1 MSALDHAET
10 TTTLAAGKAF
20 TQPAFTPAT
29 FTPANVLA
37 DRFLHV
43 MVYITVVSSFFVF
56 IEPAPYEY
64 LAFVLG
70 FACVLARVSMC
81 RVVLPLLVLLLFRDL
96 GGAIGLA
103 KIALSGWMRVTG
115 EPDATVITVEYPDSI
130 RFLAVSFYLGLTAVL
145 FACICSQDTLARM
158 ATLKAAYITAAVIA
172 CVLGTIAYFGL
183 IPGFEIFMMDSSR
196 ATGGFKTPNDFGG
209 FLIAPLMWLFEG
221 FIVGQIR
228 MRNIIATAIIL
239 TGLLLSFSRGA
250 WGSTVIAAA
259 LLIYLLFVTGHDA
272 RVRRRIIFF
281 VAIGAAAL
289 VALLLVLSSIGT
301 VGQMII
307 ERSQLQDYD
316 INADNR
322 SRFQLEID
330 SFHEMFNHPLGM
342 GPWGFAH
349 ATNWVSHDTFLGTML
364 NHGWLGGTAYL
375 TLIAVTLWIG
385 FRTLW
390 VQTPWQ
396 SLLVA
401 TYSAFV
407 GLVFEGVWGDT
418 DHWRAFYIVLGVA
431 WGLAAA
437 TQKAV
442 WLDSRS
448 RAAPLVKH
456 GVLAVPQNLDPRR

>member
-1 MSALDHAET
+1 MSALDQAET
-10 TTTLAAGKAF
+10 SATLTGRRVFAP
-20 TQPAFTPAT
+20 PA

-43 MVYITVVSSFFVF
+43 ALFVTVASSFFVF
-56 IEPAPYEY
+56 VEPAPYEY

-70 FACVLARVSMC
+70 FACVLARVTMC
-81 RVVLPLLVLLLFRDL
+81 RVILPLLILLLFRDL

-103 KIALSGWMRVTG
+103 KIAMSGWMRVTG
-115 EPDATVITVEYPDSI
+115 EPDATVITVEYQDSV

-145 FACICSQDTLARM
+145 FACICSQDTLRRM
-158 ATLKAAYITAAVIA
+158 ATLKTAYVIAAVIA
-172 CVLGTIAYFGL
+172 CLLGTIGYFQL
-183 IPGFEIFMMDSSR
+183 IPGFDIFMLDSAR

-209 FLIAPLMWLFEG
+209 FLIAPLMWLCEG
-221 FIVGQIR
+221 FIVGKIKL
-228 MRNIIATAIIL
+228 RNIIATTIIL

-259 LLIYLLFVTGHDA
+259 LLIYLLFVTQHEP
-272 RVRRRIIFF
+272 RIRRRIIFF
-281 VAIGAAAL
+281 VAIGIAAL
-289 VALLLVLSSIGT
+289 VLLLLVLSSIGT

-364 NHGWLGGTAYL
+364 NHGWLGGAAYL
-375 TLIAVTLWIG
+375 TLIILSLWVG
-385 FRTLW
+385 FRALW
-390 VQTPWQ
+390 VRTPWQ

-401 TYSAFV
+401 SYSAFV
-407 GLVFEGVWGDT
+407 ALVFEGVWGDT
-418 DHWRAFYIVLGVA
+418 DHWRAFYIALGVV
-431 WGLAAA
+431 WGLVAA
-437 TQKAV
+437 TQKTV
-442 WLDSRS
+442 WQDLRN
-448 RAAPLVKH
+448 RAAPLVKPVVIA
-456 GVLAVPQNLDPRR
+456 GAQNLDRSR

>member
-1 MSALDHAET
+1 MSAIDHAET
-10 TTTLAAGKAF
+10 PTALAGSLAF
-20 TQPAFTPAT
+20 TPPAFTPAN
-29 FTPANVLA
+29 ALA

-43 MVYITVVSSFFVF
+43 TLYVTVVSSFFVF

-70 FACVLARVSMC
+70 FACVLARVTMC
-81 RVVLPLLVLLLFRDL
+81 RVILPLLVLLLFRDL

-115 EPDATVITVEYPDSI
+115 EPDATVITVEYQDSI

-145 FACICSQDTLARM
+145 FACILSQDTVRRM

-172 CVLGTIAYFGL
+172 CALGTIAYFQL
-183 IPGFEIFMMDSSR
+183 IPGFDIFMLDTSR

-221 FIVGQIR
+221 FIVGKIKA
-228 MRNIIATAIIL
+228 RNVVATAIIL

-250 WGSTVIAAA
+250 WGSTVLAAA
-259 LLIYLLFVTGHDA
+259 LIIYLLFVTQHDA
-272 RVRRRIIFF
+272 RIRRRIVFF
-281 VAIGAAAL
+281 VAIGAVVL
-289 VALLLVLSSIGT
+289 VALLVVLSSIGT
-301 VGQMII
+301 VGQMIA

-316 INADNR
+316 VNADNR

-364 NHGWLGGTAYL
+364 NHGWIGGTAYM

-385 FRTLW
+385 FCALW
-390 VQTPWQ
+390 QRAPWQ

-401 TYSAFV
+401 SYSAFV
-407 GLVFEGVWGDT
+407 ALVLEGVWGDT
-418 DHWRAFYIVLGVA
+418 DHWRAFYIVLGVV
-431 WGLAAA
+431 WGLVAA

-442 WLDSRS
+442 WRVRNY
-448 RAAPLVKH
+448 RAAPVVKP
-456 GVLAVPQNLDPRR
+456 GVLAVPQNSGPP

>member
-1 MSALDHAET
+1 LSAFDHAET
-10 TTTLAAGKAF
+10 SARLTAGDAF
-20 TQPAFTPAT
+20 ARPA

-43 MVYITVVSSFFVF
+43 MLYITVVSSFFVF

-81 RVVLPLLVLLLFRDL
+81 RVILPLLVLLLFRDL

-115 EPDATVITVEYPDSI
+115 EPDATVITVDYPDSV
-130 RFLAVSFYLGLTAVL
+130 RFLAISFYLGLTAVL
-145 FACICSQDTLARM
+145 FACICSQDTLRRM
-158 ATLKAAYITAAVIA
+158 ATLKAAYITAAVIS

-183 IPGFEIFMMDSSR
+183 IPGFEIFMIDGTR

-221 FIVGQIR
+221 FVVGKIR
-228 MRNIIATAIIL
+228 IRNVIATAVIL

-250 WGSTVIAAA
+250 WGSTVVAAV
-259 LLIYLLFVTGHDA
+259 LIIYLLFVTQHDPKI
-272 RVRRRIIFF
+272 RRRIIFF
-281 VAIGAAAL
+281 VAIGVAAL
-289 VALLLVLSSIGT
+289 AVLLLVLSSIGT
-301 VGQMII
+301 VGQMIA

-316 INADNR
+316 VNADNR

-364 NHGWLGGTAYL
+364 NHGWIGGTAYM
-375 TLIAVTLWIG
+375 TLIVVTLWIG
-385 FRTLW
+385 FRALW
-390 VQTPWQ
+390 VRAPWQ

-401 TYSAFV
+401 SYSAFV
-407 GLVFEGVWGDT
+407 ALVFEGVWGDT
-418 DHWRAFYIVLGVA
+418 DHWRAFYIVLGVV
-431 WGLAAA
+431 WGLVAA
-437 TQKAV
+437 TQKTV
-442 WLDSRS
+442 WQGLRY
-448 RAAPLVKH
+448 RAAPVVKP
-456 GVLAVPQNLDPRR
+456 GMLAVPQDSGAPG